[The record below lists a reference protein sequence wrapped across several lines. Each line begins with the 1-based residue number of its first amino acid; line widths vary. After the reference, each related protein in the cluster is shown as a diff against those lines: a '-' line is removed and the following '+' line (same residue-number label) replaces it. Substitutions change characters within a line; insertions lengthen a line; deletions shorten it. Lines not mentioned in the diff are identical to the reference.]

1 MNPYV
6 PTHAGICILGEESQD
21 YEIWNSH
28 RSCWHICPFSCL
40 GALRVVGEGAKGGER
55 ERGEGRREREG
66 KKEEGEREEEE
77 GKN

>member
-28 RSCWHICPFSCL
+28 RSCWHIYPFSCL
-40 GALRVVGEGAKGGER
+40 GASRVVGEGAKGGER
-55 ERGEGRREREG
+55 KRERRGKEGERGEERRG
-66 KKEEGEREEEE
+66 
-77 GKN
+77 